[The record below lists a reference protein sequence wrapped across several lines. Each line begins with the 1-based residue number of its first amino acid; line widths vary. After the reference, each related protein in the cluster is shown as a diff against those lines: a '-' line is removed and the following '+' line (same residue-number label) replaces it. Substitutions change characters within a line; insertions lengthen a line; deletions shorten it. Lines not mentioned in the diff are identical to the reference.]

1 MNPSPQKSFGTVQSR
16 IVFPVDVH
24 RQPWWKK
31 SFFTHTEGAEWIDET
46 HTVMR
51 DTFTQTL
58 DLFTHL
64 THSSRDLI
72 LTIHRHLR

>member
-1 MNPSPQKSFGTVQSR
+1 M
-16 IVFPVDVH
+16 
-24 RQPWWKK
+24 KK